1 MEEHSR
7 RRPLGTIKRLIAR
20 MEREEKK
27 KEGEKVKRNR
37 KRGGRE
43 KEN

>member
-20 MEREEKK
+20 MEREVKK
-27 KEGEKVKRNR
+27 KVKRNR